1 MKKIISMMA
10 LGAVLATASADVG
23 QDGVVLFQSTSPY
36 GGRNGGG
43 EFVMQSVSGR
53 DFGTFITFCI
63 ELNEQV
69 AVGQQYKFDINT
81 EAVDG
86 GAGGPSPDPLDIRT
100 AALYEAFVRGTL
112 EYYDFD
118 NSGDGGLSSNLD
130 RKFSAAALQAAIWEI
145 EEERSIEAT
154 DSNTDIRAL
163 ANYYVDVLAQQLVDA
178 GLGLNVRVMNM
189 WTMSGG
195 NAQDMLVLIPLP
207 QAAALAGLGLAGVA
221 VRRRRSSL

>member
-1 MKKIISMMA
+1 MKKLISMMA
-10 LGAVLATASADVG
+10 LGAVVATASADVG
-23 QDGVVLFQSTSPY
+23 QDGTLQFIGTSPY

-43 EFVMQSVSGR
+43 EFVMQSLTGR
-53 DFGTFITFCI
+53 DFGTFITFCV
-63 ELNEQV
+63 ELNETLN
-69 AVGQQYKFDINT
+69 VGHQYKFDINT

-118 NSGDGGLSSNLD
+118 NSGDGGLSANLD
-130 RKFSAAALQAAIWEI
+130 RRLTGAALQAAIWEI
-145 EEERSIEAT
+145 EEERSVEAT

-163 ANYYVDVLAQQLVDA
+163 ARYYVDVLSHQLVNA
-178 GLGLNVRVMNM
+178 GLGLNVRILNM

-195 NAQDMLVLIPLP
+195 NAQDVLVLIPLP
-207 QAAALAGLGLAGVA
+207 HAAALAGLGLAGVA
-221 VRRRRSSL
+221 VRRRRSL